1 MKLVQVGAEVY
12 FCRAVRSDPI
22 KRGDVV
28 EVDDSL
34 ATHLL
39 GSTYRDIANNVHPYF
54 TIVEGTSAPLSAAA
68 PEAAPLKRRRKAKAE
83 EAGSDGSVDEV
94 T

>member
-28 EVDDSL
+28 DVDDSL

-54 TIVEGTSAPLSAAA
+54 TIVEGTNAPSSTGVSEVA
-68 PEAAPLKRRRKAKAE
+68 PPKRRRKAKVEGADSGNAE
-83 EAGSDGSVDEV
+83 DEA